1 MGDNDNVRA
10 QEERDLKTIAIARAI
25 GLFVLIVGA
34 GVVAMAVLDLS
45 EDTMST
51 LAFPLFAVAGLAVV
65 LFLFRARQR

>member
-1 MGDNDNVRA
+1 MGDNDTVRA

-65 LFLFRARQR
+65 LFLFRARNR

>member
-65 LFLFRARQR
+65 LFLFRARNR